1 MKVVGLITEYNPFHN
16 GHKYHIEQ
24 AKKLTGADYAV
35 VVMSGNYVQRGGP
48 AIVDKYART
57 KMALSC
63 GADLVFELP
72 VTYATA
78 SAEFFALGAVNILD
92 QLGFVDC
99 LCFGSECGDV
109 SLLTAI
115 ADILTDEPE
124 EYKTLLQQYTK
135 QGSSFPA
142 ARQQAL
148 ADYIYS
154 MDLPKEQLELLLD
167 ALVSP
172 NNILGIEY
180 IKAIKRLKSNIEP
193 TTITRICSGYHET
206 ELTGR
211 ISSAS
216 SIRHYLHEASDL
228 DELKDTIPEEAFPAF
243 QHSYETF
250 GPMVENAFSNLLY
263 YKLLYLSKE
272 ELTTYLDVNEDIAA
286 RIQKL
291 LPSFTTISEFVELLK
306 TKNLTHTR
314 INRILFHILLNIKKD
329 LFTSKKEEFPIYLR
343 LLGMRRASSFLLKNS
358 SSNAKVPVI
367 TKLAAAKKL
376 ISEESYEHL
385 QLELL
390 STTLYNQVRSTT
402 AKEPIKDEYRHGV
415 VIQ

>member
-1 MKVVGLITEYNPFHN
+1 
-16 GHKYHIEQ
+16 
-24 AKKLTGADYAV
+24 
-35 VVMSGNYVQRGGP
+35 
-48 AIVDKYART
+48 
-57 KMALSC
+57 
-63 GADLVFELP
+63 
-72 VTYATA
+72 
-78 SAEFFALGAVNILD
+78 
-92 QLGFVDC
+92 
-99 LCFGSECGDV
+99 
-109 SLLTAI
+109 
-115 ADILTDEPE
+115 
-124 EYKTLLQQYTK
+124 
-135 QGSSFPA
+135 
-142 ARQQAL
+142 
-148 ADYIYS
+148 
-154 MDLPKEQLELLLD
+154 
-167 ALVSP
+167 
-172 NNILGIEY
+172 
-180 IKAIKRLKSNIEP
+180 
-193 TTITRICSGYHET
+193 
-206 ELTGR
+206 
-211 ISSAS
+211 
-216 SIRHYLHEASDL
+216 
-228 DELKDTIPEEAFPAF
+228 
-243 QHSYETF
+243 
-250 GPMVENAFSNLLY
+250 MVENAFSNLLY